1 MEPLISVIVPVYNGQ
16 EYLRNCIES
25 IEKQTYSKI
34 EIIIVNDGSTDQT
47 ENVCTELVKKYANI
61 YVVSMNDK
69 GVSAARNAGIK
80 KAGGDYLMFVDAD
93 DRLHPE
99 LLRRLYH
106 ALVGTGSDIA
116 GCDFFCWSSEDEWNR
131 GVSGEKSKEYSL
143 EILHRDEA
151 LERIA
156 KGKDT
161 RCWGKLYTRKVIA
174 DHAFVEGLTIGEDMI
189 FLLDVLPCIKKM
201 ALLSFAGYGYYQN
214 PLGAMNREFSLEY
227 MDQIRCWEMVRD
239 RILQMDYT
247 MKAQVTANL
256 LMAIMLTIGKIAFL
270 SFKERKEQKKNIDIC
285 RNKIQRELQVEN
297 AFENLPKGY
306 RVKIKL
312 FDKNPTLYLWLYHF
326 HKYL

>member
-25 IEKQTYSKI
+25 IEKQTYSRI

-61 YVVSMNDK
+61 YVVSMNDE

-99 LLRRLYH
+99 MIRKLYT
-106 ALVGTGSDIA
+106 ALTGTSSDIA
-116 GCDFFCWSSEDEWNR
+116 GCDFFCWNNEEEWNKR
-131 GVSGEKSKEYSL
+131 VSGEKNKEYSL
-143 EILHRDEA
+143 EILHRDEV
-151 LERIA
+151 LERIV
-156 KGKDT
+156 KGRDV
-161 RCWGKLYTRKVIA
+161 RCWGKLYKRKTIA
-174 DHAFVEGLTIGEDMI
+174 GHAFVEGLTIGEDMI

-214 PLGAMNREFSLEY
+214 PSGAMNRKFSPKY

-239 RILQMDYT
+239 RILQVDYT
-247 MKAQVTANL
+247 MKAKVTANL

-270 SFKERKEQKKNIDIC
+270 SLKERKEQKKNIDIC